1 MFNLPFSSLQEQLSV
16 LKHERDL
23 LEIHLDSEIKNS
35 NQLNRDVE
43 ALRATKRELLQHIDH
58 LETKHIEEIRN
69 ILEKTNRT

>member
-43 ALRATKRELLQHIDH
+43 ALRTTKRELLQHIDH